1 MMEIWKAVKG
11 FEGFYEVSNMGR
23 VRSVKRTVLYKD
35 GRKFNYKGVLLKV
48 MKDPRGYSQVGFN
61 KNGIK
66 STHRIHR
73 LVAENFIPNHSID
86 KEVNHID
93 GVKENNTLDNL
104 EWVTSS
110 ENTRKG
116 YELGLFEKSR
126 KTASERWKGNTLNAK
141 YVDVFDKNEEV
152 WITFDS
158 AVNASLHFGWA
169 KNYFTQLLRIGGEN
183 NRYKVRFSSVEKN
196 TDKIS

>member
-1 MMEIWKAVKG
+1 MEVWKEVKG
-11 FEGFYEVSNMGR
+11 FEGFYEVSNLGR

-35 GRKFNYKGVLLKV
+35 GRIFKYESVLLKEI
-48 MKDPRGYSQVGFN
+48 KDPNGYLRVGFN
-61 KNGIK
+61 KNGKK
-66 STHRIHR
+66 SIHRIHR
-73 LVAENFIPNHSID
+73 LVAENFISNNSSD

-93 GVKENNTLDNL
+93 GMKENNRLDNL

-116 YELGLFEKSR
+116 YELGLFEKAR
-126 KTASERWKGNTLNAK
+126 KKARERWRGNTLRAK
-141 YVDVFDKNEEV
+141 HVDVFDKNEGN
-152 WITFDS
+152 WMTFDS

-169 KNYFTQLLRIGGEN
+169 KNYFTQLLRVGGEN
-183 NRYKVRFSSVEKN
+183 KRYKVRFSNVGKI